1 MDQFIRGGRDF
12 DTLLVATYIAWE
24 SVAASLAH
32 YNGRMTLIHAVGMLL
47 LFFALLVL
55 ELFIPSGGLLGIG
68 AAAALI
74 AAIVIGFLHSLA
86 AGAIILVGSAIVV
99 PAVISLGLKIWPRTS
114 VGRRMLTIDHE
125 AEAQREAVER
135 QRREAIIGK
144 VGIAKTDM
152 LPSGLVE
159 IDGMRLDAVS
169 LGMVIDRGQAVEV
182 VNLVSGKIH
191 VRPVE
196 AKPEAT
202 EAPRVPETL
211 ETPIE
216 SLGLED
222 WK

>member
-1 MDQFIRGGRDF
+1 VDQLIRGRRDF
-12 DTLLVATYIAWE
+12 DHLLVATDITWE
-24 SVAASLAH
+24 SVAASPAY
-32 YNGRMTLIHAVGMLL
+32 YNDRMTLIHAVGMLL

-86 AGAIILVGSAIVV
+86 AGSIILVGSAIVV
-99 PAVISLGLKIWPRTS
+99 PAVISLGLRIWPRTA

-125 AEAQREAVER
+125 AEAQRDAEER

-169 LGMVIDRGQAVEV
+169 LGMVIDRGQTVEV
-182 VNLVSGKIH
+182 VNVVSGKIH

-196 AKPEAT
+196 AKPETT